1 MQKVKIYMP
10 SIAFLT
16 IVAVLSTLFFALPK
30 KDFSENEKRKL
41 AATPAFSAKALADGS
56 YTKEFETY
64 LSDHFP
70 GRNWFVGVNS
80 YYELGTGRGSA
91 ADIYFGK
98 DGYLI
103 AAPTDFSAEHV
114 TANVGRYAAFAQAN
128 GLKATLMI
136 VPSTGYILDDK
147 LPTVHK
153 AYTDDAMFDAA
164 VTAMG
169 DDMAFV
175 DLRAPFEAASTT
187 TQLYY
192 KTDHHVTSAGAYEMY
207 KAYAAA
213 AGLTPRSDYRIET
226 ADAFYGT
233 GYSRSG
239 YWLSDPDT
247 IEMWHNDDLTVTVEI
262 YENSPEPVTTA
273 DSVFFP
279 ARLEEADKY
288 PVFLD
293 GNHALTKIVNPQA
306 AGGKLLIVK
315 DSFAHCFTGFL
326 AEHYREIYMVDMR
339 YYRQSVSALVAEN
352 DIDEVLYLY
361 GTENLS
367 TESAN
372 SIFLQ

>member
-1 MQKVKIYMP
+1 MRNVKIYMP
-10 SIAFLT
+10 SIAFLA

-30 KDFSENEKRKL
+30 KDFSESEKRQL

-56 YTKEFETY
+56 YTKNVETY

-70 GRNWFVGVNS
+70 GRHWFVGVNA

-91 ADIYFGK
+91 AHIYFGK

-103 AAPTDFSAEHV
+103 AAPADFSAEHV
-114 TANVGRYAAFAQAN
+114 TANVTRYAAFAEAN
-128 GLKATLMI
+128 GLSASLMI

-147 LPTVHK
+147 LPAVHK
-153 AYTDDAMFDAA
+153 PYTDDTIFDAA
-164 VTAMG
+164 VAAKG
-169 DDMAFV
+169 DMTFI
-175 DLRAPFEAASTT
+175 DLREIFKADKDT

-192 KTDHHVTSAGAYEMY
+192 KTDHHLTSAGAYEMY
-207 KAYAAA
+207 EVYAAS
-213 AGLTPRSDYRIET
+213 AGLTPRTEYRIET
-226 ADAFYGT
+226 TADFYGT

-239 YWLSDPDT
+239 YWLSDSDA
-247 IEMWHNDDLTVTVEI
+247 IELWHNDDLAVTVEI
-262 YENSPEPVTTA
+262 YENSPEPVLTS

-293 GNHALTKIVNPQA
+293 GNHALTKITNPNA
-306 AGGKLLIVK
+306 TGGKLLIVK

-326 AEHYREIYMVDMR
+326 AEHYSEIYMVDMR

-352 DIDEVLYLY
+352 GIDEVLFLY

>member
-10 SIAFLT
+10 SIAFLA
-16 IVAVLSTLFFALPK
+16 IIAVLSTLFFVLPK
-30 KDFSENEKRKL
+30 KDFSESEKRNL
-41 AATPAFSAKALADGS
+41 ADTPAFSAKALADGS
-56 YTKEFETY
+56 YTKEVETY

-70 GRNWFVGVNS
+70 GRNWFVGINS
-80 YYELGTGRGSA
+80 YYELGTGRSSA

-114 TANVGRYAAFAQAN
+114 TANVNRYAAFADVNDLSAS
-128 GLKATLMI
+128 LMI

-153 AYTDDAMFDAA
+153 DYTDDAMFDAA
-164 VTAMG
+164 VAAMG
-169 DDMAFV
+169 DNMTFI
-175 DLRAPFEAASTT
+175 DLREPFKTASVD
-187 TQLYY
+187 TQIYY

-207 KAYAAA
+207 RAYAAA
-213 AGLTPRSDYRIET
+213 AELTPRTDYRIET
-226 ADAFYGT
+226 EADFFGT

-239 YWLSDPDT
+239 YWMSDPDN
-247 IEMWHNDDLTVTVEI
+247 IEMWHNDELNVTVEI
-262 YENSPEPVTTA
+262 FENSLEPVLTA

-293 GNHALTKIVNPQA
+293 GNHALTKITNPDAQ
-306 AGGKLLIVK
+306 GGKLLIVK

-326 AEHYREIYMVDMR
+326 AEHYSEIYMVDMR
-339 YYRQSVSALVAEN
+339 YYRQSVSALVADN
-352 DIDEVLYLY
+352 GIDEVLYLY
-361 GTENLS
+361 GTENIS